1 MPLKKWHSGGFT
13 KMTNKD
19 VMALNLPAEGELSE
33 ATQGYFAKC
42 EEK

>member
-1 MPLKKWHSGGFT
+1 
-13 KMTNKD
+13 MTNKD
-19 VMALNLPAEGELSE
+19 VMALNLPVEGELSE